1 MAKRC
6 DRRAI
11 IGQRELAVEVG
22 MTRRG
27 SVGERRGAAE
37 PVEPRLAAV
46 GRAGRA
52 GLYAAIALGFAGG
65 VLVIGQA
72 ALLARIVNAT
82 VFRHVPP
89 AALGWAIG
97 ALFALFLARAGLAFL
112 AEIAAHH
119 AAAAVKTGLRHALIE
134 RIFALGP
141 AYAAGERS
149 ADLAATITEG
159 VEAIEPY
166 LARYLPQRALVAL
179 VPLAILAAV
188 IPIDW
193 KSGLVLAVSAPL
205 IPLFMVLAGEKA
217 EAINQ
222 QQWHQ
227 LRAMSAHLLDAV

>member
-65 VLVIGQA
+65 VLV
-72 ALLARIVNAT
+72 
-82 VFRHVPP
+82 
-89 AALGWAIG
+89 
-97 ALFALFLARAGLAFL
+97 
-112 AEIAAHH
+112 
-119 AAAAVKTGLRHALIE
+119 
-134 RIFALGP
+134 FALGP